1 MTNTRI
7 TDAEVYELRYPIILR
22 QFSIRHGSGGKGLHR
37 GGDGVIRE
45 IEFRIPLSV
54 SMLSERRVYR
64 PYGLAGGE
72 AAQAGLNL
80 YVKKEHDGKER
91 VINIGGKMEL
101 NVEAGERIIIHT
113 PGGGGYGKHES
124 SKLPKVEA
132 IPKLEFE
139 QRGSVHAWK
148 MAAESAS

>member
-1 MTNTRI
+1 MQRI

-22 QFSIRHGSGGKGLHR
+22 QFSIRKGSGGKGLYH

-64 PYGLAGGE
+64 PYGMAGGE
-72 AAQAGLNL
+72 PAQAGLNL
-80 YVKKEHDGKER
+80 YVKKELDGKER
-91 VINIGGKMEL
+91 TINIGGKMEL
-101 NVEAGERIIIHT
+101 NALPGERIMIHT
-113 PGGGGYGKHES
+113 PGGGGWGAPTDVPVS
-124 SKLPKVEA
+124 DFNAPVSA
-132 IPKLEFE
+132 STFQ

-148 MAAESAS
+148 MAAEAAS